1 MKVVKSDAPMD
12 RAKKAR
18 KDGNTVV
25 PLVSTTS
32 ENALKY
38 PIPVK
43 KLMNHSYDKAYK
55 TQPATPNVNKLGK
68 RIILI
73 WKFQI
78 A

>member
-1 MKVVKSDAPMD
+1 MD
-12 RAKKAR
+12 RPNKVKKF
-18 KDGNTVV
+18 GNTNT
-25 PLVSTTS
+25 PLGPSTTS

-38 PIPVK
+38 PTPVEE
-43 KLMNHSYDKAYK
+43 LMKYSYDKVYK
-55 TQPATPNVNKLGK
+55 TQPATPNVNKIGK